1 MRHTIS
7 VVVQN
12 RFGVLT
18 RIAGLFSGRGF
29 NIDTLN
35 VGPTQNDKVSRMTL
49 VVVGNDQVLE
59 QVVKQ
64 LNKLVDVLEVHDF
77 KDGDVIDRELIL
89 LRVKA
94 TSSTRPEV
102 MQICD
107 IFRAKIVDVQSTSL
121 SIEVTGDESKIDK
134 FLQLMKPFGIL
145 ELSRTGRIYTDR
157 DASLTP
163 LQRRRVAVIG
173 FGSQGHAHALNLK
186 NSGIKV
192 TIGLYRGSKSIAVA
206 KKHGFKVLPTA
217 EAVRGADVIFVAV
230 PDLKI
235 PSVYEKDIAPNL
247 RKGQCLLFSH
257 GFAIHYKTVR
267 PPKNVDVILV
277 APKGPGHIVRRQY
290 QEGRGVP
297 ALFAVQQNPSGQARA
312 IAMAWA
318 RGIGATRAGLLQ
330 TTFQEETE
338 TDLFGEQAVLCG
350 GTSALIQAGFEVLLK
365 AGYQPEVAYFE
376 VLHELKLI
384 VDLIN
389 ESGIAGMRFSISE
402 TAKYGDVT
410 RGPRVVDARTKRSM
424 EAVLR
429 QIRNGAF
436 AREWIRESRTGM
448 KRYHAL
454 LKKGEKH
461 PIEKTGARLRGL
473 MPWIRRRNLKGAQ
486 AAY

>member
-1 MRHTIS
+1 MP
-7 VVVQN
+7 
-12 RFGVLT
+12 
-18 RIAGLFSGRGF
+18 A
-29 NIDTLN
+29 
-35 VGPTQNDKVSRMTL
+35 
-49 VVVGNDQVLE
+49 
-59 QVVKQ
+59 
-64 LNKLVDVLEVHDF
+64 
-77 KDGDVIDRELIL
+77 
-89 LRVKA
+89 
-94 TSSTRPEV
+94 
-102 MQICD
+102 
-107 IFRAKIVDVQSTSL
+107 
-121 SIEVTGDESKIDK
+121 
-134 FLQLMKPFGIL
+134 
-145 ELSRTGRIYTDR
+145 RIYHDR

-163 LQRRRVAVIG
+163 LRRRKVAVIG

-186 NSGIKV
+186 NSGIRV
-192 TIGLYRGSKSIAVA
+192 TIGLYKGSKSIPVA

-297 ALFAVQQNPSGQARA
+297 ALFAIQQNPSGQARG

-330 TTFQEETE
+330 TTFKEETE

-350 GTSALIQAGFEVLLK
+350 GTSALIQAGFEVLVK

-389 ESGIAGMRFSISE
+389 EAGIAGMRFSISE
-402 TAKYGDVT
+402 TAKYGDVVS
-410 RGPRVVDARTKRSM
+410 GPRVIDARTKKSM
-424 EAVLR
+424 QAVL
-429 QIRNGAF
+429 QDIRNGKF

-448 KRYHAL
+448 KRYHRL
-454 LKKGEKH
+454 LKAGEKH